1 MNEIGRLAS
10 KSPILACFF
19 VAASLATIGL
29 PGFGNFW
36 GEFGIFLS
44 LGEVAETR
52 LFLGLAALGIIISAI
67 FGLRAVANIFFGE
80 PSDDMKK
87 TWKDH
92 PVKDLSLREIFPAA
106 LILVPLLLLG
116 LWPRETSIRVDREI
130 NSRYQAFNQVVQS
143 SKLPPCCPPQSGDS
157 SIIPSPDS
165 NASLNSNH

>member
-1 MNEIGRLAS
+1 MVAHGLSVALMFLLSHYINLRTRTLEMNEIGGLAS

-67 FGLRAVANIFFGE
+67 FGLR
-80 PSDDMKK
+80 
-87 TWKDH
+87 
-92 PVKDLSLREIFPAA
+92 L
-106 LILVPLLLLG
+106 
-116 LWPRETSIRVDREI
+116 
-130 NSRYQAFNQVVQS
+130 
-143 SKLPPCCPPQSGDS
+143 
-157 SIIPSPDS
+157 
-165 NASLNSNH
+165 

>member
-1 MNEIGRLAS
+1 M
-10 KSPILACFF
+10 
-19 VAASLATIGL
+19 
-29 PGFGNFW
+29 
-36 GEFGIFLS
+36 
-44 LGEVAETR
+44 
-52 LFLGLAALGIIISAI
+52 
-67 FGLRAVANIFFGE
+67 ANIFFGE

-92 PVKDLSLREIFPAA
+92 PVKDLSLREIFPAV

-130 NSRYQAFNQVVQS
+130 NSRYQAFNRVVQS
-143 SKLPPCCPPQSGDS
+143 SKLPPCCPPQSSDP